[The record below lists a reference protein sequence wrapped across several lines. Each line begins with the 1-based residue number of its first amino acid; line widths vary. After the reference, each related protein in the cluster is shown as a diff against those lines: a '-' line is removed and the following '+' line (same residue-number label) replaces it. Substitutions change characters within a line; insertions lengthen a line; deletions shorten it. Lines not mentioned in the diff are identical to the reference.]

1 MYRISNKDRA
11 DLLVLLDYLKDSKP
25 ATLKEQNRLRKVRAV
40 LRKLQRSKPM

>member
-1 MYRISNKDRA
+1 MYRISNIDRA
-11 DLLVLLDYLKDSKP
+11 AMLVQLDSLKDSKP